1 MSALER
7 ARRFPVTA
15 LAHPGVRKGLIGLL
29 TFLALL
35 AATAFHALPRPL
47 EVRPGQIAP
56 RDIEA
61 PRTVEYVDEGQTAAR
76 RRLAAA
82 AVEPVYR
89 PAPAAT
95 AAARTAV
102 RRVFDALLRLQTAGH
117 LTVLE
122 RRAALREQVGVTLDP
137 EAVAAGL
144 SLDPAVLRQTQR
156 AAEEVVAEVMADGV
170 RLDQLDDARAR
181 VRRMLQASGLRG
193 RALTVASAVG
203 QAAVRPNLFVDPA
216 ATRTLRREAAEAV
229 QPVRVRVLRG
239 EVIVRRGDRI
249 TEEHVQRLA
258 ALGLLGAPTGW
269 ETVLGSAA
277 VIALLLAV
285 TAVYLVEYQR
295 EIWRVDRYL
304 LLWSLVVVLTAV
316 VARAVIAS
324 RYNVYLIPAAVGP
337 ILLAT
342 LLQPRLALLTSAV
355 LALLLGLIAGGDYR
369 LAVVAF
375 VGGMVGV
382 YAIRRI
388 NHRTDLVVAGL
399 KVGLATAAAVGAV
412 GLFERHPLYPRLVTD
427 AAFGVANGLLVGIMS
442 IGLLPYLEH
451 LFGLVTPIKLL
462 ELSNPGH
469 PLLRRLQLEAPG
481 TYHHSIIVANLAEA
495 AAEAI
500 GADPLLVRVGT
511 YYHDIGKIRRPVFF
525 RENQIGVENPH
536 ERMSPS
542 RAGGGGAREGRA
554 RAGAGVPAAPGHRR
568 LHPAAP
574 RDDADHLLLPPGAAA
589 GGRAGGDDLPLRGA
603 QAPVAGD
610 GHRHAGGRGGGG
622 GAFGAAPHAGPHLRG
637 GALHHP
643 RPPGGRPA
651 GRVRPHL
658 PGPGADR
665 PGVHADPHRDLPPAH
680 RIPGAGARPRHAAP
694 APRPH
699 PLTACGWRWRT
710 GSGGCGCRRRP
721 CAGRR
726 CTPCGPRGPRGT
738 WS

>member
-47 EVRPGQIAP
+47 ELRPGQIAP

-95 AAARTAV
+95 ASARAAV

-144 SLDPAVLRQTQR
+144 SLDPAVLRQAQR
-156 AAEEVVAEVMADGV
+156 AAEEVVVEVMAHGV
-170 RLDQLDDARAR
+170 RPDQLDDARAR

-216 ATRTLRREAAEAV
+216 ATRTLRREATEAV

-295 EIWRVDRYL
+295 EIWRVDRHL

-316 VARAVIAS
+316 VARVVIAS
-324 RYNVYLIPAAVGP
+324 RYNVYLIPSAVGP

-442 IGLLPYLEH
+442 IGLLPYLEN

-511 YYHDIGKIRRPVFF
+511 YYHDVGKIRRPVFF

-542 RAGGGGAREGRA
+542 LSALVVAAHVKDGLELAREYRLPRVIADFIPQHHGTTLITYFYHQALRRGDEPEA
-554 RAGAGVPAAPGHRR
+554 TTYRYEGPKPQSRETAIVMLADGAEAAVRSLQRPTPDRIYEVVRSIIRDR
-568 LHPAAP
+568 LEDGQLDECDLTF
-574 RDDADHLLLPPGAAA
+574 RDLE
-589 GGRAGGDDLPLRGA
+589 RIA
-603 QAPVAGD
+603 QAFTRILTGI
-610 GHRHAGGRGGGG
+610 
-622 GAFGAAPHAGPHLRG
+622 F
-637 GALHHP
+637 HP
-643 RPPGGRPA
+643 RIEYPE
-651 GRVRPHL
+651 L
-658 PGPGADR
+658 E
-665 PGVHADPHRDLPPAH
+665 RDVTTRRQRLA
-680 RIPGAGARPRHAAP
+680 RIR
-694 APRPH
+694 
-699 PLTACGWRWRT
+699 
-710 GSGGCGCRRRP
+710 
-721 CAGRR
+721 
-726 CTPCGPRGPRGT
+726 
-738 WS
+738 

>member
-15 LAHPGVRKGLIGLL
+15 LAHPGVRKGLIGFL

-61 PRTVEYVDEGQTAAR
+61 PRTVEYVDEVQTAAR

-95 AAARTAV
+95 ASARTAV

-117 LTVLE
+117 RTVLE

-144 SLDPAVLRQTQR
+144 SLDPAVLRQAQR
-156 AAEEVVAEVMADGV
+156 AAEEVVVEVMAEGV

-203 QAAVRPNLFVDPA
+203 QAAVRPNLFADQA
-216 ATRTLRREAAEAV
+216 ATRALRREAAEAV

-249 TEEHVQRLA
+249 TEEHMQRLA

-295 EIWRVDRYL
+295 EIWRVDRHL

-355 LALLLGLIAGGDYR
+355 LALLLGLMGGGDYR

-399 KVGLATAAAVGAV
+399 KVGLATAATVGAV

-427 AAFGVANGLLVGIMS
+427 AAFGMANGLLVGVMS
-442 IGLLPYLEH
+442 IGLLPYLEN

-511 YYHDIGKIRRPVFF
+511 YYHDVGKIRRPVFF

-542 RAGGGGAREGRA
+542 LSALVVAAHVKDGLELAREYRLPRVIADFIPQHHGTTLIAYFYHRA
-554 RAGAGVPAAPGHRR
+554 RQRGDEPEAATYRYEGPKPQSRETAIVMLADGAEAAVRSLQRPTPDRIYEVVRSIIRDR
-568 LHPAAP
+568 LEDGQLDECDLTF
-574 RDDADHLLLPPGAAA
+574 RDLE
-589 GGRAGGDDLPLRGA
+589 RIA
-603 QAPVAGD
+603 QAFTRILTGI
-610 GHRHAGGRGGGG
+610 
-622 GAFGAAPHAGPHLRG
+622 F
-637 GALHHP
+637 HP
-643 RPPGGRPA
+643 RIEYPE
-651 GRVRPHL
+651 L
-658 PGPGADR
+658 E
-665 PGVHADPHRDLPPAH
+665 RDVTMRRQRLA
-680 RIPGAGARPRHAAP
+680 RIR
-694 APRPH
+694 
-699 PLTACGWRWRT
+699 
-710 GSGGCGCRRRP
+710 
-721 CAGRR
+721 
-726 CTPCGPRGPRGT
+726 
-738 WS
+738 